1 MTRCTIGLLITLAV
15 SLVVAALATETS
27 PSTIGHR
34 IGWLRVGFPDGQ
46 PDPREE
52 AFWQG
57 MHDLGYVE
65 GRNLFWRSAT
75 RGSASSGSPTS
86 RLSWSSSR
94 SRC

>member
-1 MTRCTIGLLITLAV
+1 MTRCTIGLLITSV

-52 AFWQG
+52 AFG
-57 MHDLGYVE
+57 RACTTSAMSRAGTSLEERDAGERVE
-65 GRNLFWRSAT
+65 RL
-75 RGSASSGSPTS
+75 PTS